1 MNFKKISRQEKES
14 LYIKEMTKLQIHWNN
29 PLDSDWDF
37 IKEWSDE
44 ELEKGIVSTVGQLK
58 FENSLS
64 IAGWVI
70 KITIFTFVI
79 LGIVGLLVF
88 GIRQLF

>member
-14 LYIKEMTKLQIHWNN
+14 LYIKGMTKLQIHWNN
-29 PLDSDWDF
+29 PLNSDWDF

-44 ELEKGIVSTVGQLK
+44 ELEKWIVSTVGQLK